1 MEHLPFRQ
9 LSAYHVFIIIG
20 NDLMNDRMLDALGL
34 QHHPTPLVLTS
45 GTSRYLRHQLES
57 PFIGTEIRIIQHRI
71 GIQYSDDTYMVE
83 VQTLRHHLRTDQN
96 IGLSLFKVC
105 NNLFVSRAGA
115 GGIQIHTRH
124 GCFGEKDFDV
134 VLNLFRTKAAVHQF
148 RTFAGRTGFRQLVGI
163 TAIMTG

>member
-71 GIQYSDDTYMVE
+71 GIQYTYNTDMIE
-83 VQTLRHHLRTDQN
+83 IQSFRNHLRTNQY
-96 IGLSLFKVC
+96 IRLSLFEIR
-105 NNLFVSRAGA
+105 NNLFISRAGA
-115 GGIQIHTRH
+115 CGIQVHSCHCR
-124 GCFGEKDFDV
+124 FGKKNFNV
-134 VLNLFRTKAAVHQF
+134 IFNLFRTKATVHQF